1 MILKRIA
8 VTMLGASALTVIPAT
23 VAAATGVTPAAVT
36 SASARASTLD
46 SPDDA
51 GFAATKAHFNVAQTY
66 VRLPNASHFAHQ
78 IGLLSVSVQLWTSR
92 QVFDL
97 SATACTDSN
106 CQAGGKPEA
115 RRYHLQL
122 AVYSVKTGAL
132 VCSSRVTGRLRC
144 PGVPRSWNRVRL
156 APRHH
161 VMLSLVYPPPYTS
174 LFVYANNE
182 TFNYPVNSHSVFRQ
196 ARVAAEFGSG
206 PLAKTH
212 VRAPR
217 SALPV
222 LTLGI
227 PPAPPFAAE
236 VGVYGGPA
244 GCFPDGPWAYHRVR
258 TTASGSR
265 GRAEARPGSL
275 SYYGCDFTVYL
286 EP

>member
-1 MILKRIA
+1 MIIKRVA
-8 VTMLGASALTVIPAT
+8 VTMLLGACALMVIPAT
-23 VAAATGVTPAAVT
+23 AATGATTAAVT
-36 SASARASTLD
+36 SASARANNLD

-51 GFAATKAHFNVAQTY
+51 GFAATWTHFNVAQTY
-66 VRLPNASHFAHQ
+66 VRLPKAARFAREV
-78 IGLLSVSVQLWTSR
+78 GRLSVSVQLWTSR

-97 SATACTDSN
+97 TATACTDAS

-115 RRYHLQL
+115 RKYHLQL

-132 VCSSRVTGRLRC
+132 VCSTRVTGKRRC
-144 PGVPRSWNRVRL
+144 PGVPRSWNRARL
-156 APRHH
+156 DPRRSA
-161 VMLSLVYPPPYTS
+161 MLALVYPPPYTS
-174 LFVYANNE
+174 LEASVNNAGY
-182 TFNYPVNSHSVFRQ
+182 NYPVNRRLVFHQ
-196 ARVAAEFGSG
+196 ARVVGEFGSG
-206 PLAKTH
+206 PLTKTQ

-258 TTASGSR
+258 TTARGSR
-265 GRAEARPGSL
+265 GRTEARPGGL
-275 SYYGCDFTVYL
+275 SYYRCNFTVYL